1 MENFTYYA
9 LTKVVFSSG
18 VETQAG
24 SLAKAITLGVL
35 DDGDVWELYRH
46 ERRVDRALPVG
57 SVLTIAA
64 AGSEMSGGSVVTN
77 EVTHEKCDYGGDV
90 IRPKFAL
97 LNPEL
102 TTSLPWYQ
110 TAVGDKANLLV
121 AVSDALSQ
129 TVPAGALIKAI
140 APAINGGGGG
150 RPTLAQAG
158 GKKPAG
164 LNTAIEQAVA
174 FMNTTK

>member
-140 APAINGGGGG
+140 APAINGGG